1 MEKKMAD
8 NIGRV
13 AELGAH
19 PLAEMFPLMDGEDL
33 TALAEDIKQ
42 HGLNQPIIIYEGLIL
57 DGRNRFKACQLA
69 GVGPVF
75 DNYQGDDALGYVLS
89 LNLHRRH
96 LTSSQ
101 RAALAAE
108 IANLENGTNRHT
120 LAPQNCGATTQF
132 RAAERLDVS
141 ERYVNE
147 AKKVQRESPEHFE
160 QIKNGH
166 KSISQVKRE
175 LSPVVR
181 VDFNE
186 SPPLIDQYNVAYQA
200 VSGINKILSELNSR
214 LAGLI
219 RDCGVDLIDDAL
231 DHYNQPHALQ
241 DAASKCNRLLEQI
254 NYVETLSD
262 PSLDQEVFPFVS
274 NFTGGK
280 DEQIR

>member
-1 MEKKMAD
+1 MAD

-13 AELGAH
+13 AELDAH
-19 PLAEMFPLMDGEDL
+19 PLAKMFPLMGGEDL

-42 HGLNQPIIIYEGLIL
+42 HGLSQPIIIHEGLIL

-69 GVGPVF
+69 GVDPVF

-101 RAALAAE
+101 QAVLAAE
-108 IANLENGTNRHT
+108 IANLSRGGDRKSDQTAKLRFDI
-120 LAPQNCGATTQF
+120 TQSE
-132 RAAERLDVS
+132 AAERLDVS

-147 AKKVQRESPEHFE
+147 AKKIQRESPEHFE

-181 VDFNE
+181 VDFND
-186 SPPLIDQYNVAYQA
+186 SPPLIDQYNIAYQA

-241 DAASKCNRLLEQI
+241 DAASKCSRLLEQI
-254 NYVETLSD
+254 SYVETLSD
-262 PSLDQEVFPFVS
+262 PSLDQETFPFVS